1 MCAPLASIAIM
12 YYCYIAIVVNY
23 APFSYMSF
31 FSYGPK
37 NNQTFT
43 KIPANAQWRGWN
55 RLHGKI
61 IKKQASG
68 VYECL

>member
-43 KIPANAQWRGWN
+43 KIPANAQ
-55 RLHGKI
+55 
-61 IKKQASG
+61 
-68 VYECL
+68 